1 MARESY
7 ASIAESYVSTAE
19 SHVSMTERYVGMTER
34 YVCKSDVRQTL
45 YPVVAYGTH
54 IGSTA
59 GCRNVIS
66 CCVL

>member
-1 MARESY
+1 MQERRARKASVARESY

-45 YPVVAYGTH
+45 
-54 IGSTA
+54 
-59 GCRNVIS
+59 
-66 CCVL
+66 